1 MLCTPLCIY
10 YLTNFTILFTIK
22 ATSKTLLK
30 VNDLK
35 LLKLLKP
42 STKAEMW
49 VFKVMDKFASM
60 VMGKITSL
68 NFVWCLVRKASL
80 SFMIFKWSIVRLSVV
95 QQHSLCLLHDGCTA
109 RPRLAQSKNILILIF
124 TISFST
130 NLGHIFLYS

>member
-22 ATSKTLLK
+22 ATSKTLL
-30 VNDLK
+30 NDLR

>member
-1 MLCTPLCIY
+1 MLCTTLCIY

>member
-1 MLCTPLCIY
+1 MCAVLCALLFVFIIKLHYSIHYQSHFKDFIEWFKTFKTP
-10 YLTNFTILFTIK
+10 
-22 ATSKTLLK
+22 KTFHHG
-30 VNDLK
+30 
-35 LLKLLKP
+35 
-42 STKAEMW
+42 EMW
-49 VFKVMDKFASM
+49 VLKVMDKFASM